1 MKPRKPNGP
10 AFMARLESLRW
21 YRWGNDPEWKMV
33 RTPKKGV

>member
-1 MKPRKPNGP
+1 MKPRKLNGT

-21 YRWGNDPEWKMV
+21 YRWGNDPERRMV